1 MLLLLDLGMLVLY
14 VSFVK
19 FNFDTRLVRN
29 FEKKKKKKERK
40 KEEKR
45 IHLIQKKNLHSYYI
59 VFILLHGY
67 E

>member
-29 FEKKKKKKERK
+29 FEKKKKKKKKREKKKK
-40 KEEKR
+40 KES
-45 IHLIQKKNLHSYYI
+45 I
-59 VFILLHGY
+59 
-67 E
+67 